1 MAAISLATEW
11 MGISDMN
18 LSRSGY
24 LIREGFRSITTH
36 GFMSFASVTIIMA
49 CLIIMGSVSLL
60 SVNIDVLIKDLENQ
74 NEMVAF
80 VDDSISDIEE
90 ARSLGIY
97 IGDTPNVAEAEFVSR
112 TDAMDAFMSKYDAS
126 LMEGIDETVFRHR
139 FVVTLLDI
147 SAMAETKAALENITG
162 IAKVNAHLEYAK
174 TFVTI
179 RNVVTVVSLALI
191 CMLVFVSIFIMS
203 NTIKLATFGR
213 REEIAIMKM
222 VGANNSFI
230 RMPFIIEGLVLGI
243 LGGGLAFFAEWGIYE
258 LLTGKLMASFTGSFI
273 SIVPFRSVA
282 LVVLILYLGTGVVVG
297 AVGGTNAI
305 RNYLKV

>member
-1 MAAISLATEW
+1 
-11 MGISDMN
+11 MN

-49 CLIIMGSVSLL
+49 CLIIMGTVSLL

-74 NEMVAF
+74 NEIVAF
-80 VDDSISDIEE
+80 VDDSIADEDE
-90 ARSLGIY
+90 AKALETY
-97 IGDTPNVAEAEFVSR
+97 IRDTENVATVEFVSR
-112 TDAMDAFMSKYDAS
+112 TDAMDAFMSKYDES

-139 FVVTLLDI
+139 FVITLTDI
-147 SAMAETKAALENITG
+147 ALMAQTEQDLGNISG
-162 IAKVNAHLEYAK
+162 ISKVNAHLEYAQ

-179 RNVVTVVSLALI
+179 RNVVTVISLALI
-191 CMLVFVSIFIMS
+191 CMLVFVSVFIMS

-222 VGANNSFI
+222 VGANNTFI
-230 RMPFIIEGLVLGI
+230 RMPFIVEGLVLGI

-258 LLTGKLMASFTGSFI
+258 GLTGKLMSSFTGNFI

-282 LVVLILYLGTGVVVG
+282 LTVLILYLGTGVLVGVVG
-297 AVGGTNAI
+297 GVNAI